1 MDHRSVQVCSAKWAG
16 SAAPGK
22 RRDDGGPALI
32 RPLNDYPEILNK
44 RLPWKVADLLAAQ
57 SAIRSSDN
65 RLGRF
70 GRIDR
75 CA

>member
-1 MDHRSVQVCSAKWAG
+1 M
-16 SAAPGK
+16 
-22 RRDDGGPALI
+22 I

-44 RLPWKVADLLAAQ
+44 RLPWKDADLLAAQ